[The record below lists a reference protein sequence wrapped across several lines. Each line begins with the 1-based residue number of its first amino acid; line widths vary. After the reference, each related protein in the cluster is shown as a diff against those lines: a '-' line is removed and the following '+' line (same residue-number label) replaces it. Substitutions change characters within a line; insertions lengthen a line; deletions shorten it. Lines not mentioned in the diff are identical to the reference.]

1 MVPIVNEGVMS
12 TVSKPPNA
20 GICRLCSREVGLKLS
35 HIFPRFAVKYLKE
48 SSFTGYL
55 RRFDSRKRF
64 QETRRVYLLCENCE
78 QLLSA
83 DEKLFCEQIF
93 LPLHKENKNSF
104 QYDKWLI
111 RFLVGLHW
119 KVLVSK
125 TDTFPDDAEAAY
137 AKVEPEW
144 RAYLLGQR
152 TDYGTS
158 EFHVFLAD
166 VVEDASSTVSPKLNW
181 YLARGLD
188 ATPTFSESGQF
199 GCYAKL
205 LRVVSY
211 AFITPRNPEKENW
224 VGTQIGEQG
233 TLAGPQTINTQSFWP
248 LVDSRVR
255 ALEDAPP
262 TMTERQLKK
271 FKESAMQDPE
281 RFLNSESTRVAL
293 ANRELEQRMAAKY
306 QGPVVMKGRDR
317 NQPCP
322 CGSAKK
328 QKKCCGYVYP

>member
-1 MVPIVNEGVMS
+1 MS

-20 GICRLCSREVGLKLS
+20 SICRLCSGNAELKLS

-48 SSFTGYL
+48 SSSTGYL
-55 RRFDSRKRF
+55 RGLASGKRS

-83 DEKLFCEQIF
+83 GEKIFCEQIF

-104 QYDKWLI
+104 PYDKWLI

-119 KVLVSK
+119 RVLVSK
-125 TDTFPDDAEAAY
+125 TDTYPDDAEAAY
-137 AKVEPEW
+137 ATVEPEW

-152 TDYGTS
+152 PDYGTS

-166 VVEDASSTVSPKLNW
+166 VVEDASSAVSQKLNW

-188 ATPTFSESGQF
+188 GTPTFSEAGQF
-199 GCYAKL
+199 GCYVKL
-205 LRVVSY
+205 LRVMSY
-211 AFITPRNPEKENW
+211 AFITPRDPEQEKW

-255 ALEDAPP
+255 ALEAAPSG
-262 TMTERQLKK
+262 MTARQRQK
-271 FKESAMQDPE
+271 FEEAAMRDPE
-281 RFLNSESTRVAL
+281 KFLNSESTRVVL
-293 ANRELEQRMAAKY
+293 ANRQLERRMAAKHK
-306 QGPVVMKGRDR
+306 GPVAMKGRDR

-322 CGSAKK
+322 CGSGKK
-328 QKKCCGYVYP
+328 QKKCCGMFTHDRDL